1 MLNSPLTF
9 QKSRSPGESMAHFVC
24 KYKVQEP
31 IEEPNVEEF
40 GNGYKK
46 R

>member
-1 MLNSPLTF
+1 
-9 QKSRSPGESMAHFVC
+9 MAHFVC